1 MVDEEGWINCA
12 LPFCEM
18 VSTFRV
24 VYSGLLCLMGF
35 SFAVAY
41 PGHGDT
47 SPASSSEEKEL
58 FIFLLIN
65 LVLEMVWVTFVY
77 TQQNA

>member
-1 MVDEEGWINCA
+1 
-12 LPFCEM
+12 M

-24 VYSGLLCLMGF
+24 VYSGLLCLMRF

-58 FIFLLIN
+58 IFIFLLIN